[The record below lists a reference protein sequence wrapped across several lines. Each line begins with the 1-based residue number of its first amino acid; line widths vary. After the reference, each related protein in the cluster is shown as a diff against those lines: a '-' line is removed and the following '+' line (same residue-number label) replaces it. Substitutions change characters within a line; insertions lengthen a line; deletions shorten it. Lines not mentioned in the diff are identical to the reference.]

1 MQHEEV
7 STWFILTLSAEQ
19 AALDQDFEHLDA
31 LLHRREELLT
41 KWENTGFK
49 IPAADAP
56 QLETAEQRLDTALRR
71 VKEALGGELQV
82 LQKRRKAVGV
92 YKAA

>member
-1 MQHEEV
+1 MQHEEL

-31 LLHRREELLT
+31 LLRRRDEILT
-41 KWENTGFK
+41 KWENSGVELK
-49 IPAADAP
+49 AADLA
-56 QLETAEQRLDTALRR
+56 QVELAEERLATALKR
-71 VKEALGGELQV
+71 VQSNIGSELRSLTV
-82 LQKRRKAVGV
+82 RQKVAAK